1 MQLHR
6 IDKNSKTVRILLKF
20 ISKTWLLLKS
30 SFVLRPQVAHVLIFV
45 SCYRYPVA
53 IFLLALGRVCVQEGK
68 GNQNTAVAT
77 FVGKRRA
84 VDRASIKSQKIESHT
99 HISTLNAW
107 HVQRVFSVNENYV
120 GDASVYKATTTPYHL
135 SNFYTTYQMQ

>member
-1 MQLHR
+1 MDLAAASSNRLKLHTAS
-6 IDKNSKTVRILLKF
+6 KNF
-20 ISKTWLLLKS
+20 ISINFLKSNFCLLKS
-30 SFVLRPQVAHVLIFV
+30 CFVLRLQVAHVLILV

-99 HISTLNAW
+99 HKHSHTE
-107 HVQRVFSVNENYV
+107 RMTRPKEFFFSFC
-120 GDASVYKATTTPYHL
+120 K
-135 SNFYTTYQMQ
+135 